1 MLRKMKL
8 KEWKLY
14 KIFRQAASWPADQS
28 NTARFTYS
36 NLKAGNIRQ
45 SKAPTWGGGGGGLD
59 TSPPPATGLHE
70 QVSK

>member
-36 NLKAGNIRQ
+36 DLKAGNIRQ
-45 SKAPTWGGGGGGLD
+45 SKAPTWVGGGGGGGE
-59 TSPPPATGLHE
+59 SGYVPSSSRRAT
-70 QVSK
+70 